1 MSIKE
6 LIEKSDLKISKEK
19 ILYNEPMKKY
29 TTFKVGGP
37 AECLIKIENIN
48 ELKEIL
54 KFTNENN
61 IKLTVLGNGSNVLIL
76 DKGISGITL
85 IIKIEDIEFEETEEN
100 LNSKLIGQKTKIK
113 LGAGEK
119 IAKVGMVFFKE
130 SLTGFEEIAGI
141 PGTIGGAVRMN
152 AGANGREMKDII
164 KTVKCLDYQGNEK
177 VFTNEEMEFGYRT
190 SILKKEKYI
199 VTEVEIELEK
209 GNQEEIKE
217 KMDMYKEKRK
227 NSQPLEYPSAG
238 STFKRGMDF
247 ITAKLIDEAGLK
259 GTNVGDAEVS
269 TKHGGFIINKGN
281 AKAKDILELVEIV
294 KKEVYKKYQKQI
306 ELEVEIVG
314 EE

>member
-6 LIEKSDLKISKEK
+6 LIEKSDLNISKEK

-29 TTFKVGGP
+29 TTFKVGGL

-85 IIKIEDIEFEETEEN
+85 IIKIENTEFEETEEN

-238 STFKRGMDF
+238 STFKRGIDF

-259 GTNVGDAEVS
+259 GTHVGDAEVS

>member
-6 LIEKSDLKISKEK
+6 LIEKSDLNISKEK

-85 IIKIEDIEFEETEEN
+85 IIKIENTEFEETEEN

-238 STFKRGMDF
+238 STFKRGIDF
-247 ITAKLIDEAGLK
+247 ITAKLIDEGGLK
-259 GTNVGDAEVS
+259 GTHVGDAEVS

-294 KKEVYKKYQKQI
+294 KKEVYKKYKKQI